1 MGEEVDEEW
10 PVQVFAQLV
19 ENKPVIKE
27 VKEGSENLSNMI
39 RSKEVDKISLY
50 KLHWR
55 YNTKPLTRK
64 IYKSGLIKLSFL
76 L

>member
-10 PVQVFAQLV
+10 AVQVFAQLV

-39 RSKEVDKISLY
+39 RS
-50 KLHWR
+50 R
-55 YNTKPLTRK
+55 
-64 IYKSGLIKLSFL
+64 
-76 L
+76 